1 MSPVWLLFSLI
12 WASTLGGLLAIL
24 IPEAMMM
31 KKRVSICLDEDLLKE
46 IDLLRG
52 MVPRSALIE
61 ALLRIALQQLPDELY
76 LQDLEVEAEAWKPRL
91 ERLRSSRRPRR

>member
-1 MSPVWLLFSLI
+1 MSPVWLLFSI
-12 WASTLGGLLAIL
+12 IGASMLGGLLAIL